1 MRDYRDYD
9 LGGKYDNYIP
19 PRRDELSGKEII
31 AIAILVII
39 GLVFCFYVMSMG
51 RNSIPEGA
59 KVSDYWDRYKTNS
72 PHVQVVDGD
81 LLKITYYDKEESIG
95 RDSNG
100 DTRYTKVLKT
110 RGYYRPAESQ
120 DGSYTGKEKEPEK
133 EKPVKDKKLTEKTV
147 DIN

>member
-19 PRRDELSGKEII
+19 PRRDKLSGKEII

-39 GLVFCFYVMSMG
+39 GLVFCFYIMSMG
-51 RNSIPEGA
+51 RNSVPEGA

-81 LLKITYYDKEESIG
+81 LLKITYYEKERVG
-95 RDSNG
+95 RDSDG
-100 DTRYTKVLKT
+100 DARYTKVLKT

-120 DGSYTGKEKEPEK
+120 DGRYTGKEKEPEK
-133 EKPVKDKKLTEKTV
+133 EKLVKDKKLTEKTV

>member
-51 RNSIPEGA
+51 RNSVPEGA

-100 DTRYTKVLKT
+100 DTRYIKVLKT
-110 RGYYRPAESQ
+110 KGYYRPAESQ
-120 DGSYTGKEKEPEK
+120 DGSYTGKEKEK
-133 EKPVKDKKLTEKTV
+133 QVKDKKLTEKTV

>member
-9 LGGKYDNYIP
+9 LGGKYNNYIP

-51 RNSIPEGA
+51 RNSVPEGA

-81 LLKITYYDKEESIG
+81 LLKITYYDKEESVG

-110 RGYYRPAESQ
+110 KGCYRPAESQ
-120 DGSYTGKEKEPEK
+120 DGSYTGEEKEP
-133 EKPVKDKKLTEKTV
+133 VKDEKLTEKTLV
-147 DIN
+147 DKS

>member
-9 LGGKYDNYIP
+9 LGGKYNNYIP

-51 RNSIPEGA
+51 RNSVPEGA

-81 LLKITYYDKEESIG
+81 LLKITYYDKEESVG

-110 RGYYRPAESQ
+110 KGYYRPAESQ
-120 DGSYTGKEKEPEK
+120 DGSYTGEEKEP
-133 EKPVKDKKLTEKTV
+133 VKDEKLTEKTLV
-147 DIN
+147 DKS